1 MFYAVTLVRT
11 NSDKLIS
18 SGEESLLDALELAEA
33 CSDEYRACKVV
44 VWLEGSADNWDD
56 ESPVAVF
63 IGGDRVLPGSK
74 EEA

>member
-18 SGEESLLDALELAEA
+18 SGDSLLEALEIAEA

-44 VWLEGSADNWDD
+44 VWLEGSADHWDD
-56 ESPVAVF
+56 EAPVAVF

-74 EEA
+74 EGV